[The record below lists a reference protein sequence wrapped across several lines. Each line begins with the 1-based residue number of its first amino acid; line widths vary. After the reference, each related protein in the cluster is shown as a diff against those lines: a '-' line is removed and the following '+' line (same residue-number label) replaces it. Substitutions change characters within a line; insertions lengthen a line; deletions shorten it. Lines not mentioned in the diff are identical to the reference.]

1 MPKLTIDGE
10 EIEVPAG
17 LTVLQACEAAGKEIP
32 RFCYH
37 ERLSIA
43 GNCRMCLVEMERAPK
58 PIASCAMPVGDGMVI
73 RTDTEAVQKA
83 RRGVMEFLL
92 INHPL
97 DCPICDQGGE
107 CDLQDQAMAYG
118 MDHSRFEENKRAVD
132 DKHMGPLIKTIMT
145 RCIHCTRCV
154 RFATEVA
161 GVPELGL
168 LGRGEKAEITTYLE
182 KSLDSELSGNVID
195 LCPVGALTSKPYAF
209 AARSWELT
217 KTESVDVMDAV
228 GAAIRV
234 DARGPSVLRVL
245 PRLNEDVN
253 EEWISDKTRYACDG
267 LRRQRLDRPYV
278 RVDGKL
284 QEATWSAAFE
294 AVAEQISRTEG
305 SRVAAIAGDLCDAE
319 AMVALKDLMAGLGS
333 PHLDCRQDSAKLD
346 TGVRASYLLNSTIA
360 GLETADAVLLVGC
373 NPRWEAPL
381 VNTRLRKGWLDGTL
395 RVAAIG
401 APVDLTYPVEMLG
414 AGADTLNEVAEGRHG
429 FLEVLKNAERPAVI
443 VGMAALA
450 RDDGAAVLGAVR
462 RLAEAANLVRDGWNG
477 FNVLHTAAARVGGL
491 DLGLVPGDGGLDVAG
506 MLAAAGQGGLDVVY
520 LLGADEIDMAA
531 LGAFGGAPGEGPFVV
546 YQGHHGDAGA
556 HRADVILPGAAYT
569 EKNGTYVNTEGRVQL
584 GRRAVAPPGEAR
596 EDWAILRALSDAL
609 GRSLGFNNLGDVR
622 ARLVEA
628 NSVFDT
634 VDELN
639 AAPWQTFGGGERP
652 GGGAFGRVIENFYQ
666 TDPISRASVTMAECS
681 QAFVGDRRQGT
692 GTDG

>member
-10 EIEVPAG
+10 EIDVPAG
-17 LTVLQACEAAGKEIP
+17 VSVLQACEMAGKEIP

-43 GNCRMCLVEMERAPK
+43 CNCRMCLVEMERSPK
-58 PIASCAMPVGDGMVI
+58 PIASCAMPAAEGMVI
-73 RTDTEAVQKA
+73 STDTDLVRKA

-118 MDHSRFEENKRAVD
+118 MDHSRFAENKRAVD

-168 LGRGEKAEITTYLE
+168 LGRGENAEITTYLE
-182 KSLDSELSGNVID
+182 KALDSELSGNVID

-217 KTESVDVMDAV
+217 KTESVDVLDAV

-234 DARGPSVLRVL
+234 DARGPTVLRVL

-253 EEWISDKTRYACDG
+253 EEWLPDKARYACDG

-284 QEATWSAAFE
+284 AEATWSRAFE
-294 AVAEQISRTEG
+294 TIAARVRASDG
-305 SRVAAIAGDLCDAE
+305 SRIAAIAGDLCDAE
-319 AMVALKDLMAGLGS
+319 AMVALKDLMDGLGS
-333 PHLDCRQDSAKLD
+333 PNIDCRQDGAALD
-346 TGVRASYLLNSTIA
+346 ATVRASYLTNSSIA

-373 NPRWEAPL
+373 DPRWEAPL
-381 VNTRLRKGWLDGTL
+381 VNTRLRKGWLAGTL
-395 RVAAIG
+395 QIAAIG
-401 APVDLTYPVEMLG
+401 PALDLTFPVEMLG
-414 AGADTLNEVAEGRHG
+414 AGTETLTEVAHGRHG
-429 FLEVLKNAERPAVI
+429 WFETLKNAERPAVM
-443 VGMAALA
+443 VGMGALTGA
-450 RDDGAAVLGAVR
+450 DGGAVLGMAR
-462 RLAEAANLVRDGWNG
+462 RLADSAGMVGDGWNG

-491 DLGLVPGDGGLDVAG
+491 DLGLVPGEGGRDVAG
-506 MLAAAGQGGLDVVY
+506 ILAAAQAGELDLVY
-520 LLGADEIDMAA
+520 LLSADEIDMAK
-531 LGAFGGAPGEGPFVV
+531 LGAPGSGPMVV
-546 YQGHHGDAGA
+546 YQGHHGDRGA

-584 GRRAVAPPGEAR
+584 GRRATPPPGEAR
-596 EDWAILRALSDAL
+596 EDWAILRALSDAI

-622 ARLVEA
+622 ARLVEV
-628 NSVFDT
+628 NPIFDR
-634 VDELN
+634 VDDLV
-639 AAPWQTFGGGERP
+639 AAPW
-652 GGGAFGRVIENFYQ
+652 GAFGSGDTPRADSFAYPIKNFYM
-666 TDPISRASVTMAECS
+666 TDALSRSSVTMAECT
-681 QAFVGDRRQGT
+681 QAFVSQNSADAAAGT